1 MRITGQGSGGGQSPA
16 AKDRSDPQAFRRGR
30 QVGQIVRG
38 KLVSPGPDGLFWVV
52 IAGHKL
58 LASLDHESV
67 PGRGLV
73 FRIERL
79 EPELVLKD
87 ITPLPSA
94 QSDPVLL
101 LSALSEARSRF
112 EHLLRGFAAPQA
124 PPLDLTEARNRFN
137 RFLTADAAA
146 EAAYRQTRELFRLA
160 MHFLPQGE
168 GRLLYVPWVFADLT
182 QSEMMLTPLPRG
194 TDGPGFSLRLFGRLP
209 DIGLVFVQA
218 SWHPGTAVYRF
229 LAERP
234 KAADGVLAA
243 LCAIRFG
250 RREFAPKCLFSGE
263 INEAQAA
270 GIIAPLLA
278 RTAQPFTGLRL
289 RV

>member
-1 MRITGQGSGGGQSPA
+1 MRITGQGSGGGQSPTG
-16 AKDRSDPQAFRRGR
+16 KDRSDPEAFRRGR
-30 QVGQIVRG
+30 KVGQIVRG
-38 KLVSPGPDGLFWVV
+38 RLEAPATGGLFWVV

-58 LASLDHESV
+58 LASLDHEPV
-67 PGRGLV
+67 PGRELV

-79 EPELVLKD
+79 EPELTLKD

-101 LSALSEARSRF
+101 LSALAEARSRF
-112 EHLLRGFAAPQA
+112 ETLLHPFTAPNA
-124 PPLDLTEARNRFN
+124 SPLNLTESRIRFSRYLVDN
-137 RFLTADAAA
+137 PAAK
-146 EAAYRQTRELFRLA
+146 AAFDKTRELFRLA
-160 MHFLPQGE
+160 MYFLPPGQ

-194 TDGPGFSLRLFGRLP
+194 NDGPGFSLRLFGRLP

-218 SWHPGTAVYRF
+218 SWHPGTVVYRF

-243 LCAIRFG
+243 LSSIRFG
-250 RREFAPKCLFSGE
+250 RAELAPKCLFAGE
-263 INEAQAA
+263 LTKAQAA

-278 RTAQPFTGLRL
+278 GTARPFTGLRL